1 MNKRLSKL
9 VTPPDVVKGRA
20 YSVVVVDPTLEEV
33 DDLALFLQYSDRQFN
48 VYLYRAEMND
58 EEWLNKVVE
67 KSNTVIV
74 NTVNTVCSEIKDR
87 LVVNPKNF
95 YYGQKKFMMNTNK
108 IEKPIDFF
116 VQFTLKEKNV
126 SK

>member
-20 YSVVVVDPTLEEV
+20 YSVVVIDPTLEEV
-33 DDLALFLQYSDRQFN
+33 DDLALFLQYSERQFN

-95 YYGQKKFMMNTNK
+95 YYGQKKFIMNTNK

-116 VQFTLKEKNV
+116 AQFTLKDKNV

>member
-20 YSVVVVDPTLEEV
+20 YSVVVIHPTLEEV
-33 DDLALFLQYSDRQFN
+33 DDLALFLQYSERQFN

-95 YYGQKKFMMNTNK
+95 YYGQKKFIMNNNK

-116 VQFTLKEKNV
+116 AQFTLKDKNV